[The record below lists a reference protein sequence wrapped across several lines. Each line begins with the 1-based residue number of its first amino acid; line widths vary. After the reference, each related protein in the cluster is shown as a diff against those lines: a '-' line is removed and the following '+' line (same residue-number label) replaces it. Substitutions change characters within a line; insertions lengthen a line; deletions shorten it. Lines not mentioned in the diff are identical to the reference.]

1 MNASPLQLE
10 DYFIEE
16 LSMQVNHA
24 FDEETDMLDGDI
36 SVEPQHLVRS
46 DDTGHHQV
54 AMTVAYAPR
63 EGAEEKLP
71 YSIRV
76 SGRAFFRLDDSGL
89 TKAERGK
96 TVILNGSSILFGLLR
111 AEVAHVTSLGRWG
124 RILLPTVNLIDAFR
138 EMAERQQQARPAQDE
153 PGEEANL

>member
-16 LSMQVNHA
+16 LSMQINHA
-24 FDEETDMLDGDI
+24 FDVETDTLDGDI

-54 AMTVAYAPR
+54 AMTVAYVPR

-89 TKAERGK
+89 TKAERKK

-111 AEVAHVTSLGRWG
+111 AEVAHVTSLGPWG
-124 RILLPTVNLIDAFR
+124 RILLPTINLIDAFR
-138 EMAERQQQARPAQDE
+138 EVAERRQLARPARMDL
-153 PGEEANL
+153 GEDASE